1 MQPVLDSPGFDRS
14 CCPFYGSGRT
24 RQHRRKRPSEGI
36 SQRPVRPRKNV
47 TTREFL
53 RLPLFGGYA
62 AEPFVK
68 GFDAGILQKGK
79 GAPARVA
86 SFQGDRSCVRVGCP
100 RAVMKTCPHPFCP
113 WSGACSLARSGEGG
127 SLSGVV
133 KDWTSVDVYSWFPVS
148 RRDRAAGGR
157 RQVTPS

>member
-1 MQPVLDSPGFDRS
+1 MSQRENSFVCLYLAVTRRTRSLKDLMLGFCKKARVLPRAWHRSKVTAAAFVLDA
-14 CCPFYGSGRT
+14 
-24 RQHRRKRPSEGI
+24 H
-36 SQRPVRPRKNV
+36 
-47 TTREFL
+47 
-53 RLPLFGGYA
+53 
-62 AEPFVK
+62 EP
-68 GFDAGILQKGK
+68 
-79 GAPARVA
+79 
-86 SFQGDRSCVRVGCP
+86 
-100 RAVMKTCPHPFCP
+100 VMKTCPHPFCP